1 MKPKHRPRTTK
12 ISRTEQ
18 LRIAKRAQRE
28 RQRRAGIRSVQLD
41 LADDMAERLRVARR
55 DPGFLTALDEL
66 LDRFVVRVADHP
78 QLRDLAWNRVDE
90 FITARE
96 AFGLYERNW
105 RLVDE
110 NRLDERERELI
121 DRLAAAFGAGVINA

>member
-78 QLRDLAWNRVDE
+78 QLRDLAWNRADE
-90 FITARE
+90 FIAARE

-121 DRLAAAFGAGVINA
+121 DRLAATFGAGVINA